1 VDEARYRLALRVAK
15 AGFRRLGRRSIDG
28 KEPHDIAMESLHVEP
43 WFPRIVWCDV
53 IDAYRRERGRPR
65 SMRLPGAERNE
76 RNGRRMVGLP
86 AGLVAR
92 TVERLEL
99 GLVLKN
105 RTEVLVCEL
114 LAAGYEQA
122 EVAAVVGVTHQRIS
136 QIIGNIRRRNAEPL
150 QGSGGGGGGTEEPAG

>member
-43 WFPRIVWCDV
+43 WSSRVVWFDV
-53 IDAYRRERGRPR
+53 IDAYRRERGAR
-65 SMRLPGAERNE
+65 
-76 RNGRRMVGLP
+76 GRRVVGLP

-92 TVERLEL
+92 TVERLEV

-150 QGSGGGGGGTEEPAG
+150 QGAGGGGGGTEEPAG

>member
-1 VDEARYRLALRVAK
+1 VDEARYRLALKVAK
-15 AGFRRLGRRSIDG
+15 AGFRRLGRSSIDG

-43 WFPRIVWCDV
+43 WSSRVVWFDV

-65 SMRLPGAERNE
+65 SMRLPRAERNE

-92 TVERLEL
+92 TVERIDV
-99 GLVLKN
+99 GLVLRN

-114 LAAGYEQA
+114 LAAGYLKQ
-122 EVAAVVGVTHQRIS
+122 EVAAVVGVTPARIG
-136 QIIGNIRRRNAEPL
+136 QIIGKIRRRNAEPL
-150 QGSGGGGGGTEEPAG
+150 QGAGGGGGGTQEPAG